1 VTALTCRALAA
12 EALSSLLLFVLQ
24 PVVGQIAEQALRRRL
39 SWLQAEKATKL
50 EHAEEI
56 MRQNALDLNQ
66 RPEPHMAAPHVFLN
80 MNMGLLAADP
90 VLPNMP
96 HAQPAPGPAP
106 ELLLGRQ
113 DDAQD
118 NTVRCTIM

>member
-1 VTALTCRALAA
+1 
-12 EALSSLLLFVLQ
+12 
-24 PVVGQIAEQALRRRL
+24 
-39 SWLQAEKATKL
+39 
-50 EHAEEI
+50 

-66 RPEPHMAAPHVFLN
+66 RTEPQMAAPHVFLN
-80 MNMGLLAADP
+80 MNMGLLAANP

-96 HAQPAPGPAP
+96 AAQPAPAPAP

-113 DDAQD
+113 DDARD